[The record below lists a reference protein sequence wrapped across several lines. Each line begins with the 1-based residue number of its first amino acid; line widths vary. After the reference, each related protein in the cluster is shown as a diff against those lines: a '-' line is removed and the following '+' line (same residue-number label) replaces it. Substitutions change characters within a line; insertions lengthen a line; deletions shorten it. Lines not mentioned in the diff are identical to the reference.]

1 MRPLRVLVT
10 IGGTLICAEVKKRWR
25 GKQVLI
31 SFLCL
36 KNINTQNQPW
46 GSLHVASHFNFHFV
60 LKSND
65 ESKGHV
71 CLDSSYLVQVLDILG
86 HSKYGLDIFLLQL
99 VGHVSHRGIVLLGH
113 SAKHSY
119 LHRHKWLLST
129 LLYSQIHKQKHSAP
143 HTQADT
149 NKCSGPHSYVH
160 LPCIPTFLLG

>member
-46 GSLHVASHFNFHFV
+46 GSLHVAGHFNFHFV

-65 ESKGHV
+65 ESKGP
-71 CLDSSYLVQVLDILG
+71 CMLG
-86 HSKYGLDIFLLQL
+86 QFLPRTS
-99 VGHVSHRGIVLLGH
+99 VGHPGSQQIWSGYF
-113 SAKHSY
+113 SASTCRPREPQRDSPVGPQRQT
-119 LHRHKWLLST
+119 LIFTHKWLLST

-149 NKCSGPHSYVH
+149 NKHSGPHSYVH